1 MNRKYFIDQEFLDK
15 VVKNFKNVNI
25 FEDQI
30 IDKSFNGVHIE
41 KDFHIFKNSCDLILT
56 NRMTDDLSD
65 VKDKVFTR
73 DLFGYD

>member
-1 MNRKYFIDQEFLDK
+1 MEFISKRFPY
-15 VVKNFKNVNI
+15 
-25 FEDQI
+25 
-30 IDKSFNGVHIE
+30 
-41 KDFHIFKNSCDLILT
+41 FKNSCDLILT